1 MDGYTTTQSQAAPT
15 PGGQPPWRR
24 PVEGRVFAGVSGA
37 ISDRLEIPL
46 WLVRLLF
53 VILAFPGGLGVALYL
68 AGWLLIPR
76 VDQDQSLA
84 QQLLSRIQGGSAWV
98 GVGLIVLALLILS
111 DGIGFLRG
119 DLLLAVILI
128 VVGVLLYRGE
138 LGGDR
143 SAAAMTAS
151 DGTRAAFTGTGVE
164 TAAGT
169 GAGGSGGTPPPVTPS
184 PVPPVQPRRAT
195 PPQPRSFLGRLTVG
209 LGLVA
214 LGTLGLVEMLTPG
227 LDLGPRHYLGMAIA
241 VLGFGLIVGARFG
254 RARWL
259 IVIGALL
266 IPGLL
271 MSPLADFEYRGAIG
285 DRTFRPATVEEIAP
299 EYVGSIGQLVVDL
312 RGVDLGGR
320 TVELDARLGIGELRV
335 LLPEG
340 VEAAVETSVGM
351 GRVEIEGVSR
361 EGAGIDL
368 QRNLEGSGGTVVVDA
383 RANVGDV
390 VVRRGGSE
398 PRGTSSGI
406 VAGTRVIT
414 SEDAI
419 EDSYEF
425 ATGNL
430 VLDLGAV
437 TLTEDRQVDVQLGT
451 GDVTV
456 ILPAGQGYDVQAS
469 VGSGTI
475 VLPGAYGDGLAITDK
490 AFLDLGGPMLEL
502 GIEVGA
508 GTVTVEEGGR

>member
-15 PGGQPPWRR
+15 PGGQRPWRR
-24 PVEGRVFAGVSGA
+24 PIEGRVFAGVSGA
-37 ISDRLEIPL
+37 ISERLEIPL

-84 QQLLSRIQGGSAWV
+84 QQLLSRLQGGGAWV

-119 DLLLAVILI
+119 DLVLAVILI

-138 LGGDR
+138 LGGAR
-143 SAAAMTAS
+143 SAAAATAP
-151 DGTRAAFTGTGVE
+151 DGDQATFAAAGSGTGGV
-164 TAAGT
+164 
-169 GAGGSGGTPPPVTPS
+169 GSGGTPPPVIPS
-184 PVPPVQPRRAT
+184 PVPPVHPRPAT

-227 LDLGPRHYLGMAIA
+227 LDLGPRHYLGMAVA
-241 VLGFGLIVGARFG
+241 VLGFGLIVGAWFG

-299 EYVGSIGQLVVDL
+299 EYVGSIGRLVVDL
-312 RGVDLGGR
+312 RNVDLDGR
-320 TVELDARLGIGELRV
+320 TVEFGARLGIGELLV
-335 LLPEG
+335 LLPAG
-340 VEAAVETSVGM
+340 VEADVESTVGM
-351 GRVEIEGVSR
+351 GRVEIEDVSR
-361 EGAGIDL
+361 EGVGIGLSRDL
-368 QRNLEGSGGTVVVDA
+368 DGSGGLVVVDA
-383 RANVGDV
+383 RANVGEV
-390 VVRRGGSE
+390 VVRRGGV
-398 PRGTSSGI
+398 PGAGGTSSGI

-419 EDSYEF
+419 EGSYDF
-425 ATGNL
+425 ATGDL
-430 VLDLGAV
+430 VLDLRTV
-437 TLTEDRQVDVQLGT
+437 TLTEDRRVTVGLGA

-456 ILPAGQGYDVQAS
+456 ILPADHGYDIEAS
-469 VGSGTI
+469 VGTGRI
-475 VLPGAYGDGLAITDK
+475 DLPGTSRDGLGITAE

-502 GIEVGA
+502 EIEVGA
-508 GTVTVEEGGR
+508 GTVTVEEGVR